1 MSQNTI
7 IGEVE
12 YHEEEDR
19 SRLPLFKLPREVTSS
34 QEDKAEDVCL
44 REKQVF
50 DSLVLPGFNRHL
62 MP

>member
-12 YHEEEDR
+12 YHEEEDK
-19 SRLPLFKLPREVTSS
+19 SKQPLFKLPREVTSS

-44 REKQVF
+44 REKE
-50 DSLVLPGFNRHL
+50 VL
-62 MP
+62 